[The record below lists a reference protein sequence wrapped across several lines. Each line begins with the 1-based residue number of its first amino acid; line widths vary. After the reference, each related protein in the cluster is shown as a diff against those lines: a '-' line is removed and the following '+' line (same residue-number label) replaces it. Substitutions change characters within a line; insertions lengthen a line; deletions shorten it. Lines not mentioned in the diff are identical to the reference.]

1 MCVSPDIIEFDRKE
15 LMSLI
20 EEMPQVSVIIPVY
33 NGENYL
39 TQALDSAID
48 QTYTD
53 YEIIVVDDGSNDC
66 TQQVLEFYSSKINYV
81 YQENKGS
88 AAARNRGIESAK
100 GDLIAF
106 LDADDFFILP
116 DKLSQQVKYFEQDV
130 ELGGVHTGWRL
141 VNQQG
146 KGISDIY
153 PWQYAPKLDLETW
166 LKWKPVLT
174 STMMVR
180 RSWLMCVG
188 GFDVA
193 LQQCHDVDLVLRLA
207 LEGCKFE
214 WLHQIA
220 VAYRLHQGNTTS
232 NSIQQGKYA
241 IAVLD
246 KFFARDDLPKS
257 ICKIESE
264 VRYHTLVWVAWYEYY
279 HGNYKGMA
287 EYLRSSLKYTPY
299 WKAQTIADW
308 IGKFTQFSG
317 ARHHEI
323 DFYYLTE
330 LLEWQNLV
338 GTTKD

>member
-1 MCVSPDIIEFDRKE
+1 
-15 LMSLI
+15 
-20 EEMPQVSVIIPVY
+20 MPQVSVIIPVY
-33 NGENYL
+33 NGENYI
-39 TQALDSAID
+39 TQALDSVIS
-48 QTYTD
+48 QTYSN
-53 YEIIVVDDGSNDC
+53 YEIIVVNDGSSDSSN
-66 TQQVLEFYSSKINYV
+66 QILELYSSKINYIN
-81 YQENKGS
+81 QDNQGS
-88 AAARNRGIESAK
+88 AAARNKGIESAN

-116 DKLSQQVKYFEQDV
+116 DKLLQQVKYFEQDA
-130 ELGGVHTGWRL
+130 ELGSIHTGWQL
-141 VNQQG
+141 VNQ
-146 KGISDIY
+146 KGENISNIR
-153 PWQYAPKLDLETW
+153 PWEYAPNLDLETW

-180 RSWLMCVG
+180 RSWLMRVG
-188 GFDVA
+188 GFDIA
-193 LQQCHDVDLVLRLA
+193 LRQCHDVDLVLRLA

-220 VAYRLHQGNTTS
+220 VAYRLHEGNTTA

-246 KFFARDDLPKS
+246 KFFARDDLPPS

-287 EYLRSSLKYTPY
+287 EYLSSSLKYTPY

-308 IGKFTQFSG
+308 ISKFAKFSG
-317 ARHHEI
+317 ERDQKI
-323 DFYYLTE
+323 DFYSLTE
-330 LLEWQNLV
+330 LPEWQNLV
-338 GTTKD
+338 RTTSRLEC